1 MIRAAISAALLVSVL
16 VFVPIGSVIAALRQL
31 SLWTCAG
38 ALSVLFLGHFLSAVK
53 LRLLMGRTRVPLAT
67 CVRAQFAAVVA
78 SLGFLGMAG
87 GDLARLAYL
96 APSVGPRRMAA
107 AAVADRI
114 IDAMTL
120 AALIAIALPL
130 AGWPPALTRRDVPLA
145 WFALAA
151 AGVAVAV
158 LILVRLAGRYN
169 VASRLWEARAELREM
184 RWPIAG
190 AFAVSSVV
198 QSAFVAT
205 NIWIATDLGVAIGL
219 APWFVAWP
227 LSKLT
232 SILPIGL
239 GGIGVREAAVVSFL
253 VSFGAPADRVLAS
266 AVVWQALAGVGGVSG
281 LALTQLLPGG
291 GSPSQLQRWRW
302 TNV

>member
-16 VFVPIGSVIAALRQL
+16 VFVPIGSVIAALGRI

-53 LRLLMGRTRVPLAT
+53 LRLLMGRTRVPLAS
-67 CVRAQFAAVVA
+67 CVRAQYAALVA

-96 APSVGPRRMAA
+96 APSVGPRRMAV

-120 AALIAIALPL
+120 TTLIGIALPL
-130 AGWPPALTRRDVPLA
+130 AGWPPALTRRDVPPG
-145 WFALAA
+145 WFAVAA

-158 LILVRLAGRYN
+158 LILVRLARRYH
-169 VASRLWEARAELREM
+169 VASRVWEARSELREM
-184 RWPIAG
+184 RGPIAG
-190 AFAVSSVV
+190 ALGLSLVV

-205 NIWIATDLGVAIGL
+205 NIWIASDMGVAIGL

-232 SILPIGL
+232 SILPIGV

-266 AVVWQALAGVGGVSG
+266 AVVWQALAGVSGVSG
-281 LALTQLLPGG
+281 FALTQLLPGG
-291 GSPSQLQRWRW
+291 GSSSQFGRWRW